1 MYGQLKNREIPSGL
15 TLGIIN
21 NKVSRKQLLAHF
33 FVQRILLP
41 APNIIKSALAP
52 PMGILVTKFLI
63 PSSKIDFMRM
73 FWSSKLAILIGL
85 NKDQSES
92 PYSSLLNFFIY
103 SKKTEKIN
111 VQFQKIIMII
121 SKFGRVKAIYV
132 KISRKYK
139 KLSHF
144 RSSSICGDH
153 RLIDYKL

>member
-63 PSSKIDFMRM
+63 PSPKIDFMRM
-73 FWSSKLAILIGL
+73 FWSSKLARLIGL

-92 PYSSLLNFFIY
+92 SYSSLLNFFIY